1 MQSFTSCTLRPVIV
15 GMFSTLCAGLR
26 TSCYTTLG
34 GLSMSG
40 TGKSVMKSHFSEVP
54 RAEIPRSSFD
64 RSHGWKGTMNAGFL
78 VPIYVDEAL
87 PGDTFHLKLTLF
99 GRLATPLHPFMDN
112 LFLDTF
118 FFFVPN
124 RLIWGNFKKFMGE
137 QANPGDSTSFLVPQ
151 INSPAA
157 GYANGTLSD
166 YMGIP
171 TKVAV
176 TFQHSALWHRA
187 YNLIWNEWFRDQNL
201 QNSVVVNT
209 GDGPDAST
217 DYVLLQRGKR
227 HDYFTSCLPFPQK
240 GPAVT
245 LPLGSSAPVVTTVV
259 GAGTPFFRTT
269 ADSSNRQLF
278 FNNAGSTV
286 TYGGAAVPSTTAALW
301 GSVTGLMT
309 DLSTAT
315 AATINQLRQAF
326 QVQRLYERDARGGT
340 RYTEIVQSH
349 FNVTSPDARLQRPEY
364 LGGGSSTLNV
374 NPIAQTSA
382 ATAQPTPQGNL
393 AAMGTVHQS
402 GSGFTQSFT
411 EHGVI
416 LGFAMVRADLNYQQG
431 LNRMFSRS
439 SRFDFY
445 WPALSHIGEQ
455 AVLNK
460 EIYLKA
466 DANDPLVFGYQERYA
481 EYRYK
486 PSVIT
491 GQMRSNDATPLD
503 TWHLAQNFAALPVLN
518 NAFIVENPPIARVI
532 AVPSEPH
539 LLLDCYFKL
548 HCARPMP
555 VYSVPGMIDHF

>member
-1 MQSFTSCTLRPVIV
+1 
-15 GMFSTLCAGLR
+15 
-26 TSCYTTLG
+26 
-34 GLSMSG
+34 MS
-40 TGKSVMKSHFSEVP
+40 SVQKINQGHFSMVP

-64 RSHGWKGTMNAGFL
+64 RSHGWKGTLNAGYL
-78 VPIYVDEAL
+78 VPFYVDEAL
-87 PGDTFHLKLTLF
+87 PGDTFHMSLSAF

-112 LFLDTF
+112 VYMDFF

-124 RLIWGNFKKFMGE
+124 RLIWANFKKFMGE
-137 QANPGDSTSFLVPQ
+137 QVNPGDSTSFLVPQ
-151 INSPAA
+151 VNSPAA

-171 TKVAV
+171 TKIAV
-176 TFQHSALWHRA
+176 SFQHSALWHRA

-201 QNSVVVNT
+201 QNSVTVNT

-227 HDYFTSCLPFPQK
+227 HDYFTSCLPWPQK

-245 LPLGSSAPVVTTVV
+245 LPLGTRANVLGIGIVDGTAGGVLNNIRWSDGSVANRHVTATQNANVV
-259 GAGTPFFRTT
+259 GV
-269 ADSSNRQLF
+269 SH
-278 FNNAGSTV
+278 
-286 TYGGAAVPSTTAALW
+286 TTAAAI
-301 GSVTGLMT
+301 GAANPPNVYA

-315 AATINQLRQAF
+315 SATINQLRQSF
-326 QVQRLYERDARGGT
+326 QIQRMYERDARGGT

-364 LGGGSSTLNV
+364 LGGGSVPLNV
-374 NPIAQTSA
+374 NPIAQTGPSG
-382 ATAQPTPQGNL
+382 TTGSSTPQGNL
-393 AAMGTVHQS
+393 AAMGTLSAHGV
-402 GSGFTQSFT
+402 GFTQSFT
-411 EHGVI
+411 EHGVL
-416 LGFAMVRADLNYQQG
+416 LGLCMVRADLNYQQG

-439 SRFDFY
+439 TRFDYY

-491 GQMRSNDATPLD
+491 GQFRSNDATPLD
-503 TWHLAQNFAALPVLN
+503 TWHLAQNFAALPALN

-539 LLLDCYFKL
+539 FLLDCAMKL
-548 HCARPMP
+548 KCARPMP
-555 VYSVPGMIDHF
+555 MYSVPGLIDHF